1 MSSTDTLEPPVTQIA
16 ARHATRVRPAR
27 TAPETPSP
35 EFAET
40 ADRVTAPG
48 TIAAPATTA
57 RTPVP
62 SAVEPRPAVGTA
74 TLPRTGAPAPATP
87 AEANAPAPE
96 ATPGTSPAAE
106 PEGPGENWAYV
117 DAAQK
122 GDSDAFGKLYDEYSQ
137 VVYRYVLFR
146 VGDHCLAEDITS
158 ETFLRALRRI
168 ASVSYQGRDVAA
180 WFITIA
186 KNLIFDHIKSSR
198 NRLEVPTADLAETP
212 SQRRT
217 HQVGPEHHVLSEV
230 TNRELLHSVCRLN
243 TDQRECIRLRFF
255 QGLSVTETAARMNR
269 NEGAIKALQH
279 RAIRRLAQLLP
290 DDVR

>member
-1 MSSTDTLEPPVTQIA
+1 MP
-16 ARHATRVRPAR
+16 R
-27 TAPETPSP
+27 TATPGQVP
-35 EFAET
+35 GTPTEANGTGAE
-40 ADRVTAPG
+40 AAPG
-48 TIAAPATTA
+48 TFAD
-57 RTPVP
+57 
-62 SAVEPRPAVGTA
+62 
-74 TLPRTGAPAPATP
+74 
-87 AEANAPAPE
+87 
-96 ATPGTSPAAE
+96 

-122 GDSDAFGKLYDEYSQ
+122 GDSDAFGKLYDQYSQ

-146 VGDHCLAEDITS
+146 VSDHCLAEDITS

-186 KNLIFDHIKSSR
+186 KNLIFDHIKSGR

-212 SQRRT
+212 SQRRPY
-217 HQVGPEHHVLSEV
+217 QVGPEHHVLSEV
-230 TNRELLHSVCRLN
+230 TNRELLRSVCRLN